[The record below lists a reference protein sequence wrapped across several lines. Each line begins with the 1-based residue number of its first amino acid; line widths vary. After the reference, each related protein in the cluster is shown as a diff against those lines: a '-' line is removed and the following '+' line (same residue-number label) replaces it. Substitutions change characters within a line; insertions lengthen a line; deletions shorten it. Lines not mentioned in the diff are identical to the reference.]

1 MKKSLLQT
9 VSGGA
14 DNTAHFQVGTYTGG
28 GGTDVSVSTLGFKP
42 DLMVIRNLSSSQTWS
57 YWINGEGRANAVD
70 GETTITAEYY
80 DKDYVLWHDKSSY
93 LTYNSNGFTVSTN
106 SGASDI
112 FNKSGDEFLYY
123 AWYLDGTGGHS
134 SASDTAGVFV
144 VKIAGNSGSAV
155 YRPVGLTSVVYNHAF
170 SAYQW
175 YFKDGAQQDEF
186 QLSNYWQNAT
196 QAWSFIHGSYT
207 RRSQADDMGYIGSGN
222 VDGVIKRD
230 YYNGGGAGSS
240 NEITVGFSPR
250 VLMVCLDPG
259 ATTYPFAGKALWWST
274 ALDSNTVKYTRY
286 KTATYS
292 SPFAG
297 KETSTDSGYGV
308 TFTATGF
315 YFDSASQIQ
324 TNASGSRYTFWAIG

>member
-57 YWINGEGRANAVD
+57 YWVNGEGRATAAD

-80 DKDYVLWHDKSSY
+80 DPEYAYWRDKSSY

-134 SASDTAGVFV
+134 SASDAAGVFV
-144 VKIAGNSGSAV
+144 VKAAGS
-155 YRPVGLTSVVYNHAF
+155 YTLRPVGLTSVVYNHSF
-170 SAYQW
+170 SYNKW
-175 YFKDGAQQDEF
+175 DFKDGGQQDQF

-196 QAWSFIHGSYT
+196 QSWAANHGSYT
-207 RRSQADDMGYIGSGN
+207 IMSQGGDTGYIGSGN

-259 ATTYPFAGKALWWST
+259 ATTYPFAGKCLWWST

-286 KTATYS
+286 KTAQYN

-315 YFDSASQIQ
+315 YFDSASEIQ